1 MSENVQGNE
10 QPEEPKHPENQ
21 HENTQDNTGEN
32 KEQQPPKPA
41 PYDPSKDPTNPYFF
55 PPPPP
60 VGDDMVRAIT
70 EEIEGFLAQPA
81 DNGIFTIKTANEWL
95 EQASKRPIPQ
105 MLFAEMWYEGEICIL
120 YADTNVGKSI
130 LAVQIA
136 DSISRGIPVEGF
148 SMTAQAQPVIYFDFE
163 LFDKQFENRYS
174 IDYKHHYSFHTNL
187 QRAEINPDNTVPE
200 GYEQMEDY
208 LHDSI
213 ATAIQ
218 NTGAR
223 VLIIDNI
230 TYLRQETERA
240 KDALPLMKHLKAL
253 KLEYNL
259 SILALA
265 HTPKRD
271 QSKPLTLN
279 DLQGSKMLM
288 NFCDSSFCIGAST
301 QDKQLRY
308 LKQVKMRSTEHIYH
322 DRNVALCRIEKP
334 HNFLRFSLIG
344 YGNEYEHLKS
354 VEEDERTHKIAEVK
368 RLIDEEGL
376 SQREVA
382 DILGI
387 STGTVSKYYNL

>member
-10 QPEEPKHPENQ
+10 QPNDPQKPENQ
-21 HENTQDNTGEN
+21 HENTGEN
-32 KEQQPPKPA
+32 KEEKA
-41 PYDPSKDPTNPYFF
+41 PYDPSKDPTNPYYF

-60 VGDDMVRAIT
+60 TGDAMVRAIVD
-70 EEIEGFLAQPA
+70 EVEGFLRKPL
-81 DNGIFTIKTANEWL
+81 DTGIFTIKTANEWIA
-95 EQASKRPIPQ
+95 QASKRPIPQ
-105 MLFAEMWYEGEICIL
+105 MLFGELWYEGELCIL

-136 DSISRGIPVEGF
+136 DSISRGVPVDGF
-148 SMTAQAQPVIYFDFE
+148 RLTAKAQPVIYFDFE

-174 IDYKHHYSFHTNL
+174 VDYQQHYRFADNL
-187 QRAEINPDNTVPE
+187 QRAEIDPDKSIPD
-200 GYEQMEDY
+200 GYEYMEDY

-213 ATAIQ
+213 VTAI
-218 NTGAR
+218 NATGTR

-253 KLEYNL
+253 KLEYGL

-301 QDKQLRY
+301 QDKGIRY

-334 HNFLRFSLIG
+334 HNFLRFAFMG
-344 YGNEYEHLKS
+344 YGNEYEHLKTS
-354 VEEDERTHKIAEVK
+354 EEKDRESMIDKVKHMIDVE
-368 RLIDEEGL
+368 GMN
-376 SQREVA
+376 QREVA
-382 DILGI
+382 EALGI
-387 STGTVSKYYNL
+387 SKGSVYNYYNS